1 VGVQNLWAIL
11 RSAGVAVDPESLS
24 GKVLAIGALVDDSL
38 SHTHMHTHSTLI
50 ALVDTSIWLYQF
62 VKAMRDGGG
71 EMLPNA
77 HLIGMF
83 RRIVKLLFWRVRPVF
98 VFDGAAPHLKKLTM
112 QRRRSQQRQSASEA
126 AQSAN
131 KLLRNKLK
139 QTALAAV
146 ATAASAAS
154 GTDAPTVISAA
165 QFASPADV
173 VVVSSGEAAVDLSDE
188 IEVSRENDDDPDY
201 DANEA
206 QELLAAYY
214 QLTSDAGG
222 SLTEVDEEVLANLD
236 ERVQLEFLLGLRRLH
251 RRETR
256 HMLWDLAESAGPS
269 LVHDPRQF
277 SEMQVASLIGRSN
290 IARHERAARERL
302 SRVGGQ
308 RMVSDA
314 NTVLVFES
322 DDDGDNHDG
331 DDHASLDAPQQ
342 QQQQHSVTE
351 PPAGAGFFFEDDEN
365 EPTVSVVQPQSVRAA
380 TPIVD
385 EPASAA
391 EPVPQPLGVR
401 GDEDR
406 WSPEAEACAA
416 SVPVGVSAT
425 VDVGVAPSSL
435 ADSSSEIAVAPTVE
449 EVPSIQIEEALNLVD
464 SSSEDAVAELPVPVI
479 EADSPVGVVQP
490 AEIVD
495 VDAWSED
502 ESEAGAAAQS
512 SAAIFEVT
520 DTPPRVV
527 EAFDTAP
534 RIVDVVETPPR
545 VVDVVETP
553 PRVVDVVE
561 TPPRAV
567 LAVDTAPR
575 AVEVVDSPARSGH
588 IIEDEAV
595 PPTAAA
601 DVQAE
606 LAAASAIF
614 AAEADSG
621 WSGPELSMDRA
632 QLAARLQ
639 AEQAQLHS
647 DVRRQASAADQ
658 VTPQMVQECKELLD
672 LFGLPYIEAPYEAEA
687 QCAALQSAGLVDGV
701 VTDDGDTFLF
711 GASTVYRQ
719 LFRADHEIELYT
731 AAEIATKCGLERR
744 DLIDLALLV
753 GSDYT
758 DGVRNIGHVR
768 ATEIVALFKPL
779 GGLTRFAEWYAR
791 GTDAVFDKAT
801 PPVPISS
808 AARSM
813 LRSLRPTIVLPEG
826 FPHAHVV
833 AGYLQPSVDDAL
845 TSDTRFEWT
854 APDFDALRAWTAERF
869 GWTVENAN
877 RQLQLVL
884 DRYSTVRAAPRQ
896 RTIQAYFQS
905 TRPVAKRVDSVR
917 LANAIAKLRGGEDGS
932 LLISAKR
939 STKRKAP
946 KGKATAPKRKAKRR
960 ARDDEDE
967 DEDEDENED
976 EVCAAKDHSQPQ
988 QKP

>member
-1 VGVQNLWAIL
+1 
-11 RSAGVAVDPESLS
+11 
-24 GKVLAIGALVDDSL
+24 
-38 SHTHMHTHSTLI
+38 
-50 ALVDTSIWLYQF
+50 
-62 VKAMRDGGG
+62 MRDGGG

-146 ATAASAAS
+146 ATAASA
-154 GTDAPTVISAA
+154 TDAPTLISAA

-173 VVVSSGEAAVDLSDE
+173 VVVSSGEAAVDVSDE
-188 IEVSRENDDDPDY
+188 IEVSREDDDDPDY

-214 QLTSDAGG
+214 QLTSDTGG
-222 SLTEVDEEVLANLD
+222 SLTEVDEDVLANLD

-322 DDDGDNHDG
+322 DDDGDKNDG
-331 DDHASLDAPQQ
+331 DDHVSLDAPQQ
-342 QQQQHSVTE
+342 QHSVPE
-351 PPAGAGFFFEDDEN
+351 PSAGAGFFFEDDEN
-365 EPTVSVVQPQSVRAA
+365 EPPVSVAQRQPVRAA
-380 TPIVD
+380 TPVVD
-385 EPASAA
+385 EPAGAA
-391 EPVPQPLGVR
+391 EPVQPLGVR
-401 GDEDR
+401 GDEDHR
-406 WSPEAEACAA
+406 SPEAEVCAA

-425 VDVGVAPSSL
+425 VEVGVAPSSL
-435 ADSSSEIAVAPTVE
+435 ADSSSEIAVAPTAE
-449 EVPSIQIEEALNLVD
+449 EVPSIQIEEALGLVD
-464 SSSEDAVAELPVPVI
+464 SSSDDVVVEPPVEAADSSAKDLV
-479 EADSPVGVVQP
+479 ADSPVGVVQP
-490 AEIVD
+490 TEIVD

-512 SAAIFEVT
+512 SAAIVEVT
-520 DTPPRVV
+520 DTPPRIV
-527 EAFDTAP
+527 E
-534 RIVDVVETPPR
+534 
-545 VVDVVETP
+545 
-553 PRVVDVVE
+553 
-561 TPPRAV
+561 
-567 LAVDTAPR
+567 AVDTAPR
-575 AVEVVDSPARSGH
+575 VVDVVDSPARSGH
-588 IIEDEAV
+588 IVVDEAV

-614 AAEADSG
+614 AGEADSG
-621 WSGPELSMDRA
+621 WSGPEMSMDRT

-758 DGVRNIGHVR
+758 DGVHNIGHVR

-826 FPHAHVV
+826 FPPAHVV
-833 AGYLQPSVDDAL
+833 AGYMQPSVDDAL

-939 STKRKAP
+939 ATKRKAP
-946 KGKATAPKRKAKRR
+946 KDKATAPKRKANGG
-960 ARDDEDE
+960 
-967 DEDEDENED
+967 ENED
-976 EVCAAKDHSQPQ
+976 EDGAPQ
-988 QKP
+988 KITRRRNKK